1 MAKLQT
7 KVIVNPVAGARSTRR
22 KWPVISRLLER
33 IGLSFDFDYTEGVGH
48 AMELARIAASDG
60 YRYLVAVGGDG
71 TVNEVANGIL
81 HSTNAKTTAL
91 GVVSTGTGSDF
102 ARSAGLARDY
112 TTACSQLT
120 SSKRL
125 TIDVGVVEYQRD
137 GKTHERFFINSAGVG
152 FDAAVVKETERLP
165 KFFGGTIPYVAGM
178 LRTLVTYKNKSI
190 TLKMGDEEEH
200 HRVLTVSVAN
210 GNYMGG
216 GMRIAPDAALDDELL
231 DVVVIGNMGKLEIL
245 KEFPTIYKGTHINH
259 PKVSVKKATNV
270 AIESAEPMLVYAD
283 GELLGE
289 CPAAFR
295 VVPAA
300 LSLVV

>member
-1 MAKLQT
+1 MAKLRT

-22 KWPVISRLLER
+22 KWPIISRLLEH
-33 IGLSFDFDYTEGVGH
+33 IGLTFDFNYTEGVGH
-48 AMELARIAASDG
+48 AMELARVAASDG

-81 HSTNAKTTAL
+81 HSQNASATAL

-112 TTACSQLT
+112 TTACNNLT

-125 TIDVGVVEYQRD
+125 TIDVGVVAYQCD
-137 GKTHERFFINSAGVG
+137 GKRQERFFVNSAGAG

-178 LRTLVTYKNKSI
+178 LRTLIGYKNKPI
-190 TLKMGDEEEH
+190 VLKVGDEEER

-216 GMRIAPDAALDDELL
+216 GMRIAPEAALDDRLL
-231 DVVVIGNMGKLEIL
+231 DVVVIGDFGKLEIL
-245 KEFPTIYKGTHINH
+245 KEFPKVYKGTHINL
-259 PKVSVKKATNV
+259 PKVSIRKTPEV

-295 VVPAA
+295 VVPRA
-300 LSLVV
+300 LSIVV

>member
-1 MAKLQT
+1 MARPQA

-22 KWPVISRLLER
+22 KWPIISRLLER
-33 IGLSFDFDYTEGVGH
+33 IGLTFDFSYTERVGH
-48 AMELARIAASDG
+48 ATELARVAASDG

-81 HSTNAKTTAL
+81 HSPNAAATAL

-112 TTACSQLT
+112 TAACSQLT

-125 TIDVGVVEYQRD
+125 TIDVGVVAYQRD
-137 GKTHERFFINSAGVG
+137 GKRHERFFVNSAGVG

-165 KFFGGTIPYVAGM
+165 KFFGGTIPYVTGM
-178 LRTLVTYKNKSI
+178 LRTLVSYKNKNI
-190 TLKMGDEEEH
+190 VLKIGDEEERQ
-200 HRVLTVSVAN
+200 RVLTVCVAN

-216 GMRIAPDAALDDELL
+216 GMRVAPDAALDDRLL
-231 DVVVIGNMGKLEIL
+231 DVVVIGDFGKLELL
-245 KEFPTIYKGTHINH
+245 KEFPKVYKGTHVNLS
-259 PKVSVKKATNV
+259 KVSVKKTSEV
-270 AIESAEPMLVYAD
+270 TIESAEPMLVYAD

-289 CPAAFR
+289 CPVAFR
-295 VVPAA
+295 VVPKA
-300 LSLVV
+300 LSIVV

>member
-1 MAKLQT
+1 MAKLRT

-22 KWPVISRLLER
+22 KWPIISRLLER
-33 IGLSFDFDYTEGVGH
+33 IGLTFDFSYTEGVGH
-48 AMELARIAASDG
+48 AIELARVAASDG

-81 HSTNAKTTAL
+81 HSPNASATAL

-112 TTACSQLT
+112 TAACANLT

-125 TIDVGVVEYQRD
+125 AIDVGVVAYQRD
-137 GKTHERFFINSAGVG
+137 GKRQERFFVNSAGVG

-165 KFFGGTIPYVAGM
+165 KFFGGTIPYVTGM
-178 LRTLVTYKNKSI
+178 LRTLVSYRNKDI
-190 TLKMGDEEEH
+190 VLKIGEEEERQ
-200 HRVLTVSVAN
+200 RVLTVCVAN

-216 GMRIAPDAALDDELL
+216 GMHVAPEAALDDRLL
-231 DVVVIGNMGKLEIL
+231 DVVVIGDFGKLELL
-245 KEFPTIYKGTHINH
+245 KEFPKVYKGTHVNLS
-259 PKVSVKKATNV
+259 KVSVKKASEV

-300 LSLVV
+300 LSIVV

>member
-1 MAKLQT
+1 MVKLQT

-22 KWPVISRLLER
+22 KWLIINRLLER
-33 IGLSFDFDYTEGVGH
+33 IGLTFDFNYTEGVGH
-48 AMELARIAASDG
+48 AIELAQAAASDG

-81 HSTNAKTTAL
+81 LSRNAAATVL

-112 TTACSQLT
+112 TTACNNLT

-125 TIDVGVVEYQRD
+125 TIDVGVVEYQS
-137 GKTHERFFINSAGVG
+137 GGETHERFFVNSAGVG

-178 LRTLVTYKNKSI
+178 LRTLVSYRNKNI
-190 TLKMGDEEEH
+190 VLKVGDEEERK
-200 HRVLTVSVAN
+200 RVLNVAVAN
-210 GNYMGG
+210 GNYCGG
-216 GMRIAPDAALDDELL
+216 GMRIAPDAELDDKLL
-231 DVVVIGNMGKLEIL
+231 DVVVFGDMSKFEIL

-259 PKVSVKKATNV
+259 PKVSVKKAANV
-270 AIESAEPMLVYAD
+270 SIESAKPMLVYAD

-289 CPAAFR
+289 CPATFR

>member
-1 MAKLQT
+1 MATVRT

-22 KWPVISRLLER
+22 KWPIINRLLER
-33 IGLSFDFDYTEGVGH
+33 IGLTFDFNYTEGVGH

-81 HSTNAKTTAL
+81 HSTNASTTTL

-112 TTACSQLT
+112 TTACANLT

-125 TIDVGVVEYQRD
+125 TIDVGLVEYQRD
-137 GKTHERFFINSAGVG
+137 GKRQERFFVNSAGVG

-178 LRTLVTYKNKSI
+178 LRTLVSYKNKDI
-190 TLKMGDEEEH
+190 VLKVGDEEER
-200 HRVLTVSVAN
+200 HRVLNVAVAN
-210 GNYMGG
+210 GNYCGG
-216 GMRIAPDAALDDELL
+216 GMRIAPEAKLDDRLL
-231 DVVVIGNMGKLEIL
+231 DVVIIGDMGKLELL
-245 KEFPTIYKGTHINH
+245 KEFPTVYKGTHINH
-259 PKVSVKKATNV
+259 PKVSVRKTRSV
-270 AIESAEPMLVYAD
+270 SIESAEPMLVYAD

>member
-1 MAKLQT
+1 MATVRT

-22 KWPVISRLLER
+22 KWPIISRLLER
-33 IGLSFDFDYTEGVGH
+33 IGLTFDFNYTEGVGH

-81 HSTNAKTTAL
+81 HSTNASTTTL

-112 TTACSQLT
+112 TTACANLT

-125 TIDVGVVEYQRD
+125 TIDVGLVEYQRD
-137 GKTHERFFINSAGVG
+137 GKRQERFFVNSAGVG

-178 LRTLVTYKNKSI
+178 LRALVSYKNKDI
-190 TLKMGDEEEH
+190 VLKVGDEEESR
-200 HRVLTVSVAN
+200 RVLNVAVAN
-210 GNYMGG
+210 GNYCGG
-216 GMRIAPDAALDDELL
+216 GMRIAPEAKLDDRLL
-231 DVVVIGNMGKLEIL
+231 DVVIIGDMGKLELL
-245 KEFPTIYKGTHINH
+245 KEFPTVYKGTHINH
-259 PKVSVKKATNV
+259 PKVSMRKVTNV
-270 AIESAEPMLVYAD
+270 SIESAEPMLVYAD
-283 GELLGE
+283 GEMLGE
-289 CPAAFR
+289 CPASFR
-295 VVPAA
+295 VAPAT

>member
-1 MAKLQT
+1 MAKLLT

-22 KWPVISRLLER
+22 KWPIISRLLER
-33 IGLSFDFDYTEGVGH
+33 IGLTFDFNYTEGVGH
-48 AMELARIAASDG
+48 AMELARVAASDG

-81 HSTNAKTTAL
+81 HSQNAKATAL

-112 TTACSQLT
+112 TTACNNLT

-125 TIDVGVVEYQRD
+125 TIDVGVVTYQR
-137 GKTHERFFINSAGVG
+137 GGQRQERFFVNSAGVG

-178 LRTLVTYKNKSI
+178 LRTLVSYKNKPI
-190 TLKMGDEEEH
+190 MLKVGDEEEH
-200 HRVLTVSVAN
+200 CCVLNVAVAN

-216 GMRIAPDAALDDELL
+216 GMRIAPEAALDDRLL
-231 DVVVIGNMGKLEIL
+231 DVVVIGDMGKLELL
-245 KEFPTIYKGTHINH
+245 KEFPTVYKGTHVNH

-270 AIESAEPMLVYAD
+270 VIESAEPMLVYAD

-289 CPAAFR
+289 CPVEFG
-295 VVPAA
+295 VVPKA
-300 LSLVV
+300 LSIVV

>member
-1 MAKLQT
+1 MAT
-7 KVIVNPVAGARSTRR
+7 VRIKVIVNPVAGARSTRR
-22 KWPVISRLLER
+22 KWPIISRLLER
-33 IGLSFDFDYTEGVGH
+33 IGLTFDFNYTEGVGH

-81 HSTNAKTTAL
+81 HSTNASTTTL

-112 TTACSQLT
+112 TTACANLT

-125 TIDVGVVEYQRD
+125 TIDVGLVEYQRD
-137 GKTHERFFINSAGVG
+137 GKRQERFFINSAGVG

-178 LRTLVTYKNKSI
+178 LRTLVSYKNKDI
-190 TLKMGDEEEH
+190 VLKVGDEVER
-200 HRVLTVSVAN
+200 HRVLNVAVAN
-210 GNYMGG
+210 GNYCGG
-216 GMRIAPDAALDDELL
+216 GMRIAPEAKLDDRLL
-231 DVVVIGNMGKLEIL
+231 DVVIIGDMGKLELL
-245 KEFPTIYKGTHINH
+245 KEFPTVYKGTHINH
-259 PKVSVKKATNV
+259 PKVSMRKVTNV
-270 AIESAEPMLVYAD
+270 SIESAEPMLVYAD
-283 GELLGE
+283 GEMLGE
-289 CPAAFR
+289 CPASFR
-295 VVPAA
+295 VVPAT

>member
-1 MAKLQT
+1 MQT

-22 KWPVISRLLER
+22 KWPIINRLLER
-33 IGLSFDFDYTEGVGH
+33 IGLTFDFNYTEGVGH
-48 AMELARIAASDG
+48 AIELAQAAASDG

-81 HSTNAKTTAL
+81 LSRNAAATVL

-112 TTACSQLT
+112 TTACNNLT

-137 GKTHERFFINSAGVG
+137 GKRQERFFVNSAGVG

-178 LRTLVTYKNKSI
+178 LRTLVSYRNKNI
-190 TLKMGDEEEH
+190 VLKVGDEEERK
-200 HRVLTVSVAN
+200 RVLNVAVAN
-210 GNYMGG
+210 GNYCGG
-216 GMRIAPDAALDDELL
+216 GMRIAPDAELDDKLL
-231 DVVVIGNMGKLEIL
+231 DVVVFGDMSKFEIL

-259 PKVSVKKATNV
+259 PKVSVKKAANV
-270 AIESAEPMLVYAD
+270 SIESAKPMLVYAD

-289 CPAAFR
+289 CPASFR

>member
-1 MAKLQT
+1 M
-7 KVIVNPVAGARSTRR
+7 
-22 KWPVISRLLER
+22 ER
-33 IGLSFDFDYTEGVGH
+33 IGLTFDFNYTEGVGH

-81 HSTNAKTTAL
+81 HSTNASTTTL

-112 TTACSQLT
+112 TTACANLT

-125 TIDVGVVEYQRD
+125 TIDVGLVEYQRD
-137 GKTHERFFINSAGVG
+137 GKRQERFFINSAGVG

-178 LRTLVTYKNKSI
+178 LRALVSYKNKDI
-190 TLKMGDEEEH
+190 VLKVGDEEESR
-200 HRVLTVSVAN
+200 RVLNVAVAN
-210 GNYMGG
+210 GNYCGG
-216 GMRIAPDAALDDELL
+216 GMRIAPEAKLDDRLL
-231 DVVVIGNMGKLEIL
+231 DVVIIGDMGKLELL
-245 KEFPTIYKGTHINH
+245 KEFPTVYKGTHINH
-259 PKVSVKKATNV
+259 PKVSMRKVTNV
-270 AIESAEPMLVYAD
+270 SIESAEPMLVYAD
-283 GELLGE
+283 GEMLGE
-289 CPAAFR
+289 CPASFR
-295 VVPAA
+295 VAPAT

>member
-1 MAKLQT
+1 MVKLQT

-22 KWPVISRLLER
+22 KWPIINRLLER
-33 IGLSFDFDYTEGVGH
+33 IGLTFDFNYTEGVGH
-48 AMELARIAASDG
+48 AIELAQAAASDG

-81 HSTNAKTTAL
+81 LSRNAAATVL

-112 TTACSQLT
+112 TTACNNLT

-137 GKTHERFFINSAGVG
+137 GKRHERFFVNSAGVG

-178 LRTLVTYKNKSI
+178 LRTLVSYRNKNI
-190 TLKMGDEEEH
+190 VLKVGDEEERK
-200 HRVLTVSVAN
+200 RVLNVAVAN
-210 GNYMGG
+210 GNYCGG
-216 GMRIAPDAALDDELL
+216 GMRIAPDAELDDKLL
-231 DVVVIGNMGKLEIL
+231 DVVVFGDMSKFEIL

-259 PKVSVKKATNV
+259 PKVSVKKAANV
-270 AIESAEPMLVYAD
+270 SIESAKPMLVYAD

-289 CPAAFR
+289 CPATFR